1 MLEYLPD
8 EEDRKKIDVN
18 ELRELVEHLASK
30 KSSFGNMELGISSQP
45 LFRNMNADALDD
57 SRRSK
62 RHVSCQSC
70 GVNILAAHMPKHR
83 NVHNGMSAADQPS
96 VAGGYFCD
104 LCGLIF
110 RHKANLYK
118 HWRTNCSEIMANLP
132 QEADLTM
139 DDDSLRQMVEDL
151 LKKHSINFVDGK

>member
-1 MLEYLPD
+1 
-8 EEDRKKIDVN
+8 
-18 ELRELVEHLASK
+18 
-30 KSSFGNMELGISSQP
+30 MELGISSQP
-45 LFRNMNADALDD
+45 LFRNINADVLDE
-57 SRRSK
+57 RRSK

-83 NVHNGMSAADQPS
+83 NVHNGTSSADQPS

-132 QEADLTM
+132 QESDLTM
-139 DDDSLRQMVEDL
+139 DDDALRQMVEDL
-151 LKKHSINFVDGK
+151 LKKHSINFVDGN